1 MFVMLE
7 GNSILVYNT
16 DSKLAYK
23 SFDVLDYVKFSQ
35 DILVVVTEDSIDF
48 VIERVN
54 ERKRHVAVSRD
65 TKFKEVVIQDNYLFI
80 RRGGIFDSVDIYDG
94 KLELVLR
101 LNATIDGTWKYINT
115 FFGVPIKFMSPLFL
129 NKETAYLSHKK
140 RNYALHLATGKL
152 VPAKIKDVEQ
162 IRLKNVLEKLKIK

>member
-48 VIERVN
+48 IIERVN
-54 ERKRHVAVSRD
+54 GKKRHAAVSRD
-65 TKFKEVVIQDNYLFI
+65 TKFKEVVIQDKYLFI
-80 RRGGIFDSVDIYDG
+80 RRGGIFDCVDIYNDD
-94 KLELVLR
+94 LELILR
-101 LNATIDGTWKYINT
+101 LNATIDGSWKYINT
-115 FFGVPIKFMSPLFL
+115 FFGIPIKFMSPLYI
-129 NKETAYLSHKK
+129 NKETAYLTHNKTS
-140 RNYALHLATGKL
+140 YELHLATGKL
-152 VPAKIKDVEQ
+152 VPAKIKDTEK
-162 IRLKNVLEKLKIK
+162 IELKGVLEKLKIK